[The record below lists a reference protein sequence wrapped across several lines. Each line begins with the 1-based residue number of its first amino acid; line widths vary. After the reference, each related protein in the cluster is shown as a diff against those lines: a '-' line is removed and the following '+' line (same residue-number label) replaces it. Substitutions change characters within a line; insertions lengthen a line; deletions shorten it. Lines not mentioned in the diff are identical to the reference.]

1 MAREGRESAVGTK
14 PCRFWEIVQL
24 ASCRISAR
32 PLISASGGSFIR
44 YKINSASMAARRPDD
59 AIFLANPDVPKRIKL
74 GLQLNDYDRKR
85 FYTFDSYGYI
95 DYPFCQQLRDCD

>member
-1 MAREGRESAVGTK
+1 
-14 PCRFWEIVQL
+14 
-24 ASCRISAR
+24 
-32 PLISASGGSFIR
+32 
-44 YKINSASMAARRPDD
+44 MAARRPDD